1 MIIRGILSS
10 LTPTKVNGGQYM
22 DVRLLLDDNVY
33 VLKTV
38 IRGQAHMQHHFS
50 VNDSLIMN

>member
-10 LTPTKVNGGQYM
+10 LTSTKVNGGQYM
-22 DVRLLLDDNVY
+22 DVRLLLDDNVF

-38 IRGQAHMQHHFS
+38 MRGQAHMQHQFS
-50 VNDSLIMN
+50 ANDSFIMN